1 MPRKSHASAAERA
14 PLTPAQART
23 LALGWL
29 GMRELSKAQVRQRL
43 RRRGIDAEVAEAI
56 IASLVELGALNE
68 DRLALAAARRET
80 AIRGRGPARA
90 RLALKAL
97 GLGDDTVNTALDAT
111 LAQVDVDAL
120 LERAIDKRLR
130 NVPGGPLDRATFR
143 RIAGALVRQGF
154 DAQAVMNRLRRRGAA
169 APDDTDS

>member
-1 MPRKSHASAAERA
+1 
-14 PLTPAQART
+14 
-23 LALGWL
+23 
-29 GMRELSKAQVRQRL
+29 MRELSKVQVRQRL
-43 RRRGIDAEVAEAI
+43 RRRGVEPEVAEDI
-56 IASLVELGALNE
+56 ITSLVELGALNE

-120 LERAIDKRLR
+120 LERALDKRLR
-130 NVPGGPLDRATFR
+130 GVPSGPLDRATFR

-154 DAQAVMNRLRRRGAA
+154 DAQAVMNRLRRRGAGS
-169 APDDTDS
+169 PDDTES

>member
-1 MPRKSHASAAERA
+1 
-14 PLTPAQART
+14 
-23 LALGWL
+23 
-29 GMRELSKAQVRQRL
+29 MRELSKAQVRQRL
-43 RRRGIDAEVAEAI
+43 RRRGVEPEVADDI
-56 IASLVELGALNE
+56 ITSLVALGALNE

-111 LAQVDVDAL
+111 LAQVDVEAL
-120 LERAIDKRLR
+120 LDRALDKRLR
-130 NVPGGPLDRATFR
+130 GVPAGPLDRATFR

-154 DAQAVMNRLRRRGAA
+154 DVQTVMNRLRRRGAG
-169 APDDTDS
+169 APDDSDS

>member
-1 MPRKSHASAAERA
+1 
-14 PLTPAQART
+14 
-23 LALGWL
+23 
-29 GMRELSKAQVRQRL
+29 MRELSKAQVRQRL
-43 RRRGIDAEVAEAI
+43 RRRGVDAEVAETI

-111 LAQVDVDAL
+111 LAHVDVDAL
-120 LERAIDKRLR
+120 LDRALDKRLR
-130 NVPGGPLDRATFR
+130 GVPEGPLDRATFR

-154 DAQAVMNRLRRRGAA
+154 DVQAVMNRLRRRGAS